1 MGYSSSK
8 KGRKPELKVSVSC
21 PRGRRSSTIR
31 GKLLLLQE
39 TYKEI
44 DVPSLKVTFSVG
56 ILTPLDT
63 VEKPKIA
70 ISDNV
75 HCLCVSKK
83 QSIIPSYSI
92 LLYI

>member
-75 HCLCVSKK
+75 HCLCVSNQVKK
-83 QSIIPSYSI
+83 
-92 LLYI
+92 